1 MMAQKD
7 DTEKPDF
14 EALYGA
20 DERNLNQQTQKEL
33 GITNIVLAKT
43 LKDGLESEKSIIIKV
58 KGAINPESL
67 RNGYEI
73 VATSGIIV
81 TDRKGKQ
88 HYGDGETVIE
98 YKVPND
104 ELRQI
109 ARKDAHAQRGHY
121 PADKHEH
128 SGFLKIIPQLTTE
141 DRELIAKATEK
152 VIDAI
157 SGKHRATIKSR
168 G

>member
-1 MMAQKD
+1 MTEKKPKD

-14 EALYGA
+14 EALYGE
-20 DERNLNQQTQKEL
+20 DERNLNRKTQIEL
-33 GITNIVLAKT
+33 GITNVVLAKT

-58 KGAINPESL
+58 KGAINPKSL

-81 TDRKGKQ
+81 TDRKGNQ

-121 PADKHEH
+121 PTETDMKH
-128 SGFLKIIPQLTTE
+128 SGEVTLRVVYGDGEKPNE
-141 DRELIAKATEK
+141 DANDKE
-152 VIDAI
+152 
-157 SGKHRATIKSR
+157 
-168 G
+168 